1 MLRPSCG
8 LASARAG
15 GSGTLREVQ
24 GGRGAWAR
32 LFEREPALFAAGL
45 RATTLAAALWLSLEV
60 DLRWAAL
67 PKGAVVSAAGL
78 VVPTA
83 WWSSPALL
91 WSGRALLWG
100 GAVIWLFG
108 HARTVRIA
116 AGWAAAVGMLTLGSL
131 YWEDLPWFRH
141 KFVPPLWL
149 LVLLAAAEHAPA
161 PPGRAPRWVREG
173 AVFVLA
179 TFYAG
184 AGLHKLLA
192 SGWRWADGSALQ
204 LWLWRLG
211 DGDSVARAWA
221 IADVRVAAVLAT
233 TALLLELAAVL
244 LVPLPRVRPWLAL
257 ALVAMHVGIDQILHI
272 DFRPMILLLIVIL
285 MPWPEWWQRLRA
297 RHGTGKSSAR
307 VRV

>member
-1 MLRPSCG
+1 MPGERW
-8 LASARAG
+8 
-15 GSGTLREVQ
+15 Q
-24 GGRGAWAR
+24 R

-45 RATTLAAALWLSLEV
+45 RATSLAAALWLSLEV
-60 DLRWAAL
+60 DLRWASL
-67 PKGAVVSAAGL
+67 PKGAVVSTAGL

-108 HARTVRIA
+108 HARKVRYA
-116 AGWAAAVGMLTLGSL
+116 AGWATALGMLTLGSL

-161 PPGRAPRWVREG
+161 RPGQAPRWVREG

-179 TFYAG
+179 SFYAG

-192 SGWRWADGSALQ
+192 SGWRWADGTALQ

-211 DGDSVARAWA
+211 DGDSLVRAWA
-221 IADVRVAAVLAT
+221 IVDARVAAALAA

-244 LVPLPRVRPWLAL
+244 LVPLPRVRPWLA
-257 ALVAMHVGIDQILHI
+257 AGLVGLHVGIDQILHI
-272 DFRPMILLLIVIL
+272 DFRPMIALVIVVL
-285 MPWPEWWQRLRA
+285 MPWPEWWQRLR
-297 RHGTGKSSAR
+297 HGAGDSSAR